1 MPAGRP
7 ISPSRNEVRNAE
19 IGLPAGR
26 TRRNCY
32 IYIMSLNLSLQKVLR
47 TNKEHAAKLEE
58 LGIKTVRDLVLYFP
72 RLHVDKSAYTNIA
85 ELKTDEVNNV
95 VGTISNLFHKRTK
108 NGKHLT
114 KALLSDETGSVEV
127 IWFNQPYLKRVLKN
141 GQEIILSG
149 KSKFNLGKM
158 TLQSPSFEEQ
168 KKEQTHIGRLV
179 PVYHETAGLSSKWL
193 REKIQP
199 LIKDWAKQFKEY
211 MPEDILTE
219 YKLMPYAKAISEV
232 HFPTDEAALDEAK
245 KRLSFDELFLLQL
258 KALQKKWYW
267 QNVAVHE
274 QKPLKR
280 HEILDEF
287 FKKLPFELTKA
298 QERTI
303 EEIFGDLNKTYPM
316 SRLLQGDVGSGKTV
330 VAAAAILNTVKNGFQ
345 AALMAPTEI
354 LAKQHYHTVFKMLQP
369 YGLNIQF
376 IAGSTPQSMKE
387 DIVLQLKSGTV
398 DVVIGTH
405 ALIQETVEFHK
416 LGLAVIDEQ
425 HRFGV
430 KQRDILK
437 SHGSPHLLS
446 LSATP
451 IPRTLAMTIYGDQDL
466 SIIDEMPKGRQQ
478 IITRIVPEGK
488 RGDGYKWI
496 EDQVKKGRQAFVI
509 CPLIEE
515 SESKDLEE
523 VKSAIKEYEYL
534 QNDIFPDLKVG
545 LLHGRMKP
553 KEKEEI
559 MTLFS
564 LNKIHVLVSTSV
576 IEVGI
581 DVPNATIMV
590 IEAAERFGLSQL
602 HQFRGRVGRGEHQSY
617 CFLFMKKSSQETTK
631 RLRAMVDFSSGF
643 KLAEIDLQLRGPGEI
658 YGVRQSGIPDL
669 KMASL
674 SDSFTISLARQAAVS
689 IIKKDPE
696 LTHYPVLK
704 GKIEELQEVF
714 VKD

>member
-1 MPAGRP
+1 
-7 ISPSRNEVRNAE
+7 
-19 IGLPAGR
+19 
-26 TRRNCY
+26 
-32 IYIMSLNLSLQKVLR
+32 MSLNLPLQQALQ
-47 TNKEHAAKLEE
+47 TNKDHIAKLQE
-58 LGIKTVRDLVLYFP
+58 LGVKTVRDLVLYFP
-72 RLHVDKSAYTNIA
+72 RVYVDKSAYTNIA

-95 VGTISNLFHKRTK
+95 IGTLSNLFHKRTK
-108 NGKHLT
+108 NGKLLT

-149 KSKFNLGKM
+149 KAKFNLGKI

-168 KKEQTHIGRLV
+168 KKEQAHVGRIV

-199 LIKDWAKQFKEY
+199 LVKDWAKQFQEY
-211 MPEDILTE
+211 MPQELLDE
-219 YKLMPYAKAISEV
+219 YKLMPYQKAIAEV
-232 HFPTDEAALDEAK
+232 HFPTNEQTLEEAK
-245 KRLSFDELFLLQL
+245 KRLSFDELFLLQT

-267 QNVAVHE
+267 QNVAIHQ
-274 QKPLKR
+274 QKPLPR
-280 HEILDEF
+280 HEAMNDF
-287 FKKLPFELTKA
+287 FNKLPFELTSA
-298 QERTI
+298 QQRTI
-303 EEIFGDLNKTYPM
+303 EEIFNDINKPYPM

-330 VAAAAILNTVKNGFQ
+330 VAAATILNTVKNGYQ

-354 LAKQHYHTVFKMLQP
+354 LAKQHYHTIFKMLRP
-369 YGLNIQF
+369 FGLNIQF
-376 IAGSTPQSMKE
+376 IAGSTPQSIKD
-387 DIVLQLKSGTV
+387 DITLQLKNGTV

-405 ALIQETVEFHK
+405 AIIQETVGFKK

-437 SHGSPHLLS
+437 SQGSPHLLS

-466 SIIDEMPKGRQQ
+466 SIIDEMPKGRRE
-478 IITRIVPEGK
+478 IITRLVPDKK
-488 RGDGYKWI
+488 RGAGYKWI
-496 EDQVKKGRQAFVI
+496 QEQVKKGRQAFVI

-515 SESKDLEE
+515 SELKDLEE

-534 QNDIFPDLKVG
+534 QNEIFPDLKVG
-545 LLHGRMKP
+545 LLHGKMKA

-564 LNKIHVLVSTSV
+564 LNKINILVSTSV

-617 CFLFMKKSSQETTK
+617 CFLFMKQAKKGNKQNLAGENSK

-643 KLAEIDLQLRGPGEI
+643 KLAEIDLKLRGPGEI
-658 YGVRQSGIPDL
+658 YGVKQSGIPDL

-674 SDSFTISLARQAAVS
+674 SDSFTISLARKAAQTL
-689 IIKKDPE
+689 IQEDPT
-696 LTHYPVLK
+696 LNNHPLLK
-704 GKIEELQEVF
+704 AKLDELQEVF